1 MTRFGVKRGDLA
13 RALAQRSEGTG
24 KQLTEGQAQ
33 DELDRMVH
41 GIVTSLRRGR
51 PAEMPG
57 VGTMT
62 ASTPGTPS
70 IPRTAANRGTAST
83 PGEEKPAALGLHGV
97 KKKAATPRK
106 SKS

>member
-1 MTRFGVKRGDLA
+1 LA
-13 RALAQRSEGTG
+13 RALARRSEGTG

-62 ASTPGTPS
+62 ATTLGIASAPAEDKPS
-70 IPRTAANRGTAST
+70 
-83 PGEEKPAALGLHGV
+83 ALGLHGVNLHGV

>member
-1 MTRFGVKRGDLA
+1 MTRFGVKRGELA

-41 GIVTSLRRGR
+41 AIVTSLRRGR

-57 VGTMT
+57 VGTMMAT
-62 ASTPGTPS
+62 TPG
-70 IPRTAANRGTAST
+70 AASA
-83 PGEEKPAALGLHGV
+83 PGEEKLAALGAHSA

>member
-33 DELDRMVH
+33 DELDRLVH

-57 VGTMT
+57 VGTIT
-62 ASTPGTPS
+62 APAPVDEKTSAPGP
-70 IPRTAANRGTAST
+70 
-83 PGEEKPAALGLHGV
+83 HGA